1 MEPMR
6 FIPASKVSEI
16 IKRQLLIHTGR
27 KMLRFM
33 LNADPGHPIKVL
45 CLGAHSDD
53 IEIGCGGTLLRMIEE
68 YGNLDINWI
77 VFCSNE
83 IRAREA
89 AASANSYLE
98 NLIKKQIIINNYRD
112 GFLPYIGSEVKDYFE
127 NTIKKIAPDIVFT
140 HQRNDLHQDHRLISD
155 LTWNTF
161 RDHLI
166 LEYEIP
172 KFDGDLGVP
181 NFYVKL
187 EDKTVRMK
195 IEGLLKHFNSQHTK
209 HWFTEDLLTS
219 IMRIRGMESGADVR
233 FAEAFYTR
241 KLLY

>member
-1 MEPMR
+1 
-6 FIPASKVSEI
+6 
-16 IKRQLLIHTGR
+16 
-27 KMLRFM
+27 M
-33 LNADPGHPIKVL
+33 LNAAPGHPIKIL

-53 IEIGCGGTLLRMIEE
+53 IEIGCGGTLLRLIKE
-68 YGNLDINWI
+68 YDNLDIHWI

-83 IRAREA
+83 IRAQEA
-89 AASANSYLE
+89 ASSANSYLE
-98 NLIKKQIIINNYRD
+98 NVKHKQIIINKYRD
-112 GFLPYIGSEVKDYFE
+112 GFLPYLGSEVKDYFE
-127 NTIKKIAPDIVFT
+127 HMIKKISPDIIFT
-140 HQRNDLHQDHRLISD
+140 HQRNDLHQDHRLVSD

-181 NFYVKL
+181 NFFVKL
-187 EDKTVRMK
+187 EDETVRLK
-195 IEGLLKHFNSQHTK
+195 IEGLLKHFNSQRTK
-209 HWFTEDLLTS
+209 HWFTDDLLTS

-233 FAEAFYTR
+233 FAEGFYTR